1 MTRPLL
7 AFLLLSIS
15 FLQAEPPTRLLQPQ
29 PLLEKAGIKTPL
41 QENHRIILTV
51 TARDGSP
58 LELCFTTGAPFFTAS
73 LEEQGISFSG
83 TLESVSG
90 DTAILGYTL
99 TWETPVTLER
109 PVTLETPVTLERP
122 AIGSVT
128 NVIYKKSSLQGS
140 VRLELGKGLV
150 LFRAGKQSA
159 HVSVLRLE
167 PGTP

>member
-1 MTRPLL
+1 MTRQLL
-7 AFLLLSIS
+7 AISLLSAS

-29 PLLEKAGIKTPL
+29 PLLEKAGTKTPL
-41 QENHRIILTV
+41 QENHQITLAF

-58 LELCFTTGAPFFTAS
+58 LELSFTTGVPFFTAR
-73 LEEQGISFSG
+73 LEEHGINFSG

-90 DTAILGYTL
+90 NTAILGYTL

-109 PVTLETPVTLERP
+109 P
-122 AIGSVT
+122 AIGPVT
-128 NVIYKKSSLQGS
+128 NVIYKKSSLEGS
-140 VRLELGKGLV
+140 VRLELGKELV

-167 PGTP
+167 PGAR

>member
-1 MTRPLL
+1 MTRQLL
-7 AFLLLSIS
+7 AISLLSAS
-15 FLQAEPPTRLLQPQ
+15 FLQAEPPTRLLHPQ

-109 PVTLETPVTLERP
+109 P